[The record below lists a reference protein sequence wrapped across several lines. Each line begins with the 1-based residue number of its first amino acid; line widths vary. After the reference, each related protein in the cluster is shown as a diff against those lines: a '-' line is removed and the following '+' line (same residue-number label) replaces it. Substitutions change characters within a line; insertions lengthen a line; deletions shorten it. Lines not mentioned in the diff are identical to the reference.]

1 MSRNAEGWIYIIFF
15 VKSISWFF
23 VKHFINFFSAGG
35 LVTAVAPVVID
46 CDGLWVGWTGLH
58 DFNPAIE
65 KIPESDADDRAP
77 TAGLLSRQ
85 AISGDF
91 PSFLFQNLFKR
102 MFWFHE
108 FSFLKWKW
116 NLLYSINIIMDAV
129 MKPIGLYFIQCQIE
143 LSSDPIIGL

>member
-1 MSRNAEGWIYIIFF
+1 MIICPTFYF
-15 VKSISWFF
+15 
-23 VKHFINFFSAGG
+23 NFSSAGG

-102 MFWFHE
+102 MF
-108 FSFLKWKW
+108 
-116 NLLYSINIIMDAV
+116 
-129 MKPIGLYFIQCQIE
+129 
-143 LSSDPIIGL
+143 

>member
-1 MSRNAEGWIYIIFF
+1 MIFFSIYKSKTKYGTTYILKTEFWVSDAWIWLDIIFF
-15 VKSISWFF
+15 REI
-23 VKHFINFFSAGG
+23 HFMIFRPTFYFNFSSAGG

-91 PSFLFQNLFKR
+91 TSF
-102 MFWFHE
+102 
-108 FSFLKWKW
+108 
-116 NLLYSINIIMDAV
+116 
-129 MKPIGLYFIQCQIE
+129 
-143 LSSDPIIGL
+143 

>member
-1 MSRNAEGWIYIIFF
+1 MTMPSFVLLQIHFAQTHQCNIMHTKYLYMLQTIREGALILSFISRL
-15 VKSISWFF
+15 
-23 VKHFINFFSAGG
+23 FILHSP
-35 LVTAVAPVVID
+35 TTRPTMVID

-102 MFWFHE
+102 MF
-108 FSFLKWKW
+108 
-116 NLLYSINIIMDAV
+116 
-129 MKPIGLYFIQCQIE
+129 
-143 LSSDPIIGL
+143 

>member
-1 MSRNAEGWIYIIFF
+1 MVELIFF
-15 VKSISWFF
+15 LRE
-23 VKHFINFFSAGG
+23 INFMIFCQKFYFNFYSAGG

-77 TAGLLSRQ
+77 TAGLQSRQ

-91 PSFLFQNLFKR
+91 TSF
-102 MFWFHE
+102 
-108 FSFLKWKW
+108 
-116 NLLYSINIIMDAV
+116 
-129 MKPIGLYFIQCQIE
+129 
-143 LSSDPIIGL
+143 